1 MKKIDFISFNN
12 AYIDYCNIEVA
23 LLKQI
28 NNIFKILC
36 EHIELSE
43 HDVLFVRKWYL
54 YNEDNSP
61 VSFINE
67 DGNVVVI
74 YFLFLNEN
82 NELCF
87 YSSFGILDID
97 EVSLYDLIR
106 VVRQIEKIYSKN

>member
-36 EHIELSE
+36 EHNELSYQ
-43 HDVLFVRKWYL
+43 DALFVRKWYL
-54 YNEDNSP
+54 YDENNSP
-61 VSFINE
+61 ISFINK
-67 DGNVVVI
+67 DGNVVVL
-74 YFLFLNEN
+74 YHLFVDKN

-87 YSSFGILDID
+87 YGSFGILDID

>member
-1 MKKIDFISFNN
+1 M
-12 AYIDYCNIEVA
+12 
-23 LLKQI
+23 KQI

-61 VSFINE
+61 ISFINE

-87 YSSFGILDID
+87 YGSFGIFDID

-106 VVRQIEKIYSKN
+106 IVRQIEKIYSKN

>member
-61 VSFINE
+61 ISFINE
-67 DGNVVVI
+67 DGNLEI
-74 YFLFLNEN
+74 
-82 NELCF
+82 
-87 YSSFGILDID
+87 DIK
-97 EVSLYDLIR
+97 S
-106 VVRQIEKIYSKN
+106 

>member
-61 VSFINE
+61 ISFINE
-67 DGNVVVI
+67 DGNIVVI

-82 NELCF
+82 NELCL

-106 VVRQIEKIYSKN
+106 IVRQIEKIYSKN